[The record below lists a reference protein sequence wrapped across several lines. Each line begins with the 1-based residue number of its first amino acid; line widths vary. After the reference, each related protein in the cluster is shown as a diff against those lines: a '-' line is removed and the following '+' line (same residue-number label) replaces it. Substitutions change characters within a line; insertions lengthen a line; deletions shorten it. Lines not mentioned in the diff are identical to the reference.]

1 MTGDIKT
8 IADAVAA
15 IEDVRRQQA
24 GRKIYKGDYHLTEAG
39 VALSKAVFAVGM
51 WGQEWLTTLTA

>member
-1 MTGDIKT
+1 MIP
-8 IADAVAA
+8 AVAA

-24 GRKIYKGDYHLTEAG
+24 GRKTYKGDYHLTEAG
-39 VALSKAVFAVGM
+39 VALSKVFFAVGM

>member
-1 MTGDIKT
+1 MGVT
-8 IADAVAA
+8 IPAVAA

-24 GRKIYKGDYHLTEAG
+24 GRKTYKGDYHLTEAG
-39 VALSKAVFAVGM
+39 VALSKVFFAVGM